1 MGFTR
6 RKYEWQ
12 RAEGIARN
20 FPVYPP
26 WNNIRGYAKDN
37 LRPLGLS
44 FTDTEAIATLQS
56 VADWQLGGLL
66 GLKSS
71 ASINDRMS
79 VLHNDGW
86 TFEFLIKY
94 GSDGFSDNSEYKD
107 VEEGSQKSVFATVGV
122 TVRLMAQKQS
132 GDVVL
137 TEELWRN
144 DSVNSWHAVFP
155 IRYSF
160 SKENTSMYY
169 RCNFNHF

>member
-12 RAEGIARN
+12 RPEGIARN

-169 RCNFNHF
+169 V